1 MVDCE
6 HRVRLDAYHDGELS
20 PAERSGVEAHLRD
33 CPSCA
38 AGLAAIRRM
47 SGAFADSAPREPSH
61 EQLLRLARSVRAAG
75 PSADARMLLR
85 LFRAT
90 VVAASVLLACALAG
104 AAYLSHRTKAA
115 AHEAMVLDRV
125 ATWSQPA
132 AFATAPVSDARQ
144 SEQQVRLAQW
154 IADDLRGRQEER

>member
-6 HRVRLDAYHDGELS
+6 NRVRLGAYHDGGLS
-20 PAERSGVEAHLRD
+20 PAERSDVEAHLRD

-38 AGLAAIRRM
+38 AELAAMRGM
-47 SGAFADSAPREPSH
+47 SSAFADAAPREPSH
-61 EQLLRLARSVRAAG
+61 EQVLQLARSVRAE
-75 PSADARMLLR
+75 SSDARMLVR
-85 LFRAT
+85 LFRRTA
-90 VVAASVLLACALAG
+90 VAAAVLLACALAG
-104 AAYLSHRTKAA
+104 AAYLSQRSKAA

-132 AFATAPVSDARQ
+132 AFATDPVGDERL
-144 SEQQVRLAQW
+144 SEQKLALAQW